1 MDFGFRISKSS
12 IRYSQSELNKVKA
25 YSILKFLKYFLF
37 SSHKKGHGIHSPF
50 VFNLVLRVFRNKIN
64 PDIVHTVEM
73 LRKKQISDARSIKMK
88 DFGAGSK
95 KGKKDSRKV
104 SDIARYS
111 SVPEKY
117 GKLLAGLSRE
127 FGRSRII
134 EFGTS
139 LGISTMYMAA
149 ANDNAT
155 VYTMEG
161 SPAIAEIARENFKEA
176 GLKNI
181 RMLTGSFAEVL
192 QEIENGTV
200 KPGLVFIDG
209 NHRKEPLLEYF
220 NRMVNIS
227 DENTV
232 IVVDDIYYS
241 REMGEAWNE
250 IKKNKRVSFTL
261 DIYRMGIV
269 FFRSGMTHHDYI
281 IRY

>member
-1 MDFGFRISKSS
+1 
-12 IRYSQSELNKVKA
+12 
-25 YSILKFLKYFLF
+25 
-37 SSHKKGHGIHSPF
+37 
-50 VFNLVLRVFRNKIN
+50 
-64 PDIVHTVEM
+64 
-73 LRKKQISDARSIKMK
+73 
-88 DFGAGSK
+88 
-95 KGKKDSRKV
+95 
-104 SDIARYS
+104 
-111 SVPEKY
+111 
-117 GKLLAGLSRE
+117 
-127 FGRSRII
+127 
-134 EFGTS
+134 
-139 LGISTMYMAA
+139 
-149 ANDNAT
+149 
-155 VYTMEG
+155 MEG